1 MVTAH
6 YCMTRFE
13 TERAATDS
21 GWHST
26 DGHFSGLQG
35 YRVTGFQGFK
45 ITVICKIFSF
55 LFNKKEK
62 QSILRFFGVFWCK
75 TLKI

>member
-6 YCMTRFE
+6 YCMSRFE
-13 TERAATDS
+13 TERAATNS

-26 DGHFSGLQG
+26 DGHFFRVTGLQG
-35 YRVTGFQGFK
+35 YRVTGFQGIK

-62 QSILRFFGVFWCK
+62 HSILRFFGVF
-75 TLKI
+75 